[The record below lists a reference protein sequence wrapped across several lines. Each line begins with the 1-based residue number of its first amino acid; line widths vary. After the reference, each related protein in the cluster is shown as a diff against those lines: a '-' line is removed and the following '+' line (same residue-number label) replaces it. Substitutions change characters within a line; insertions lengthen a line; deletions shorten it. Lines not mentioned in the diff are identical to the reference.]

1 MPDYKKYKCPVCN
14 KQFKDGDDIVV
25 CPECGTPHH
34 RECYKLTGH
43 CVNQGL
49 HKSGYSFIDSE
60 KEKLKVEEQKETAK
74 SFEGEYSGDYYYS
87 PDDDFVAQAKKEVQE
102 KKQASTDSDN
112 TDGGFFSIPTIQ
124 VDESFYKMRGTIDG
138 LSISDI
144 AATVR
149 TNVSRF
155 IQIFKKQSK
164 TKKKAGWNWAAFFF
178 GSFYLLFRKMYKQGV
193 AFFCLA
199 MTSIIAGE
207 AFILKFAPKY
217 VSAVQNFVTQ
227 YASNPSGISTADAQK
242 LLTTSDAMNA
252 QKIVY
257 IILAVML
264 LLRIIEAIFADYFYK
279 GTVASIIKKVTQ
291 QLDEGASF
299 SQAAL
304 FFGQDKE
311 LDQTQMRR
319 MYLANKGG
327 VTLFA
332 PFLAYFIMY
341 ILITYL

>member
-102 KKQASTDSDN
+102 KKQASTDNDN

-217 VSAVQNFVTQ
+217 VSAVQDFVTQ

-242 LLTTSDAMNA
+242 LLTTSDAINA
-252 QKIVY
+252 QKIMY

>member
-217 VSAVQNFVTQ
+217 VSAVQDFVTQ

-242 LLTTSDAMNA
+242 LLTTSDAINA
-252 QKIVY
+252 QKIMY

>member
-60 KEKLKVEEQKETAK
+60 KEKLKVEEQKKTAK

-164 TKKKAGWNWAAFFF
+164 TKKKTGWNWAAFFF

-217 VSAVQNFVTQ
+217 VSAVQDFVTQ

-242 LLTTSDAMNA
+242 LLTTSDAINA

>member
-49 HKSGYSFIDSE
+49 HKSGYGFIDSE
-60 KEKLKVEEQKETAK
+60 KEKQKTEEEKETAK

-87 PDDDFVAQAKKEVQE
+87 PDDDFVAQAKKEAQE
-102 KKQASTDSDN
+102 KKQASTDNDN

-124 VDESFYKMRGTIDG
+124 VDESLYKMKGTIDG
-138 LSISDI
+138 LSIADI

-149 TNVSRF
+149 TNISRF
-155 IQIFKKQSK
+155 IQVFKRQSK
-164 TKKKAGWNWAAFFF
+164 TKKKAGWNWAAFLF

-217 VSAVQNFVTQ
+217 VSAVQDFVTQ

-242 LLTTSDAMNA
+242 LLTTSDAINA

-257 IILAVML
+257 IILGIL
-264 LLRIIEAIFADYFYK
+264 LVLRIIEAIFADYFYK
-279 GTVASIIKKVTQ
+279 GTVANIIKNVTQ

-299 SQAAL
+299 SQTAL
-304 FFGQDKE
+304 FFNQDRE

>member
-242 LLTTSDAMNA
+242 LLTTSDAINA

>member
-217 VSAVQNFVTQ
+217 VSAVQDFVTQ

-242 LLTTSDAMNA
+242 LLTTSDAINA

-311 LDQTQMRR
+311 LDQTQMRH

-341 ILITYL
+341 ILVTYL

>member
-60 KEKLKVEEQKETAK
+60 KEKQKAEEQKETAK

-102 KKQASTDSDN
+102 KKQASTDNDN

-138 LSISDI
+138 LNISDI

-217 VSAVQNFVTQ
+217 VSAVQDFVTQ

-242 LLTTSDAMNA
+242 LLTTSDAINA

-341 ILITYL
+341 ILVTYL

>member
-74 SFEGEYSGDYYYS
+74 SFEGEYSGDYYFS

-217 VSAVQNFVTQ
+217 VSAVQDFVTQ

-242 LLTTSDAMNA
+242 LLTTSDAINA
-252 QKIVY
+252 QKIMY

-341 ILITYL
+341 ILVTYL

>member
-102 KKQASTDSDN
+102 KKQASTDNDN

-217 VSAVQNFVTQ
+217 VSAVQDFVTQ
-227 YASNPSGISTADAQK
+227 YSSNPSGINAADAQK
-242 LLTTSDAMNA
+242 LLTTSDAINA